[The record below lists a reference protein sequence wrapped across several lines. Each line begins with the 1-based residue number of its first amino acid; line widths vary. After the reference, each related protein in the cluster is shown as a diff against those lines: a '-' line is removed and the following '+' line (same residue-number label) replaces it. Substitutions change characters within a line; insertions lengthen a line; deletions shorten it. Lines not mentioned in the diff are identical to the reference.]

1 MDSETNHTT
10 TNIGQTIERFYILW
24 EKKSFNVQLLLKRQL
39 KKKPNKQKK
48 VRKSK
53 NHYEHEGNKYSCKN
67 KKTWAERIED
77 EVIPRAQAKLSTVVP
92 SDNPMLGAAHLFFED
107 TAVTLPLEHCVLIF
121 MNRTCNEVVEY
132 TKTHWHIP
140 TYRPKD
146 SILSSICSA
155 LYNYRALQSQDK
167 RATQNNNSNKTME
180 QHLSQKCAY

>member
-1 MDSETNHTT
+1 MFNCYWSDSWKKNQTN
-10 TNIGQTIERFYILW
+10 
-24 EKKSFNVQLLLKRQL
+24 
-39 KKKPNKQKK
+39 KKKFGK
-48 VRKSK
+48 VKIIMNTK
-53 NHYEHEGNKYSCKN
+53 AINIHVKI